1 MDFSQQLDCSSPQN
15 ILTVRASRLLS
26 NQPISLG
33 FSVQAA
39 TPWLMIGAWSL
50 LGVGCASMGE
60 SRSTAQRSANT
71 NASVAP
77 TTTTQT
83 QPFNDPAAPT
93 QSSAPTRVIFSDE
106 PTPTNEATPNAVAA
120 MQGPALADA
129 LASTYQSDMDA
140 LAAMQAQRDNARTTQ
155 ANTNASAATDK
166 TRAVEFTNAAE
177 NKAFANTQAAP
188 VTAPST
194 TSAST
199 TTPPVVPATTA
210 LPTTTTP
217 TTTTPTTTATASL
230 PPTTTVASPALVPAA
245 VNPVQ
250 ANSSLELP
258 APEVVIPTDATELSR
273 LLAASLMEAAST
285 SATPMKQWIAYAA
298 LAVTNPAMTLPADF
312 GADLLPAERERVV
325 KAHGAFVKLGQSL
338 QSPTIEFDVLTQQAL
353 VAALSGGPRLSVP
366 TVELCTRVDSF
377 GRFNAIANRKFLAG
391 TTPKFIV
398 YSEVA
403 GFTSVLEESR
413 FVTRLATRIVIETE
427 RDNVEVWRRSPEWT
441 GSLDGSDVRR
451 NEFFLG
457 EIVQLSQHLTVG
469 GYRLKVEVRDESTG
483 AISSTAVSFQ
493 VVADPA
499 MASAE

>member
-26 NQPISLG
+26 NQPISLS

-39 TPWLMIGAWSL
+39 TPWLMISAWSL

-77 TTTTQT
+77 TTTTETQT
-83 QPFNDPAAPT
+83 FNDLAAPT
-93 QSSAPTRVIFSDE
+93 QSSAPPRVVFSDE
-106 PTPTNEATPNAVAA
+106 PMPNAVAA

-140 LAAMQAQRDNARTTQ
+140 LAAMQAQRDNAHTTQ

-166 TRAVEFTNAAE
+166 SRAVEFTNTAE

-199 TTPPVVPATTA
+199 TTPPVVP
-210 LPTTTTP
+210 PTTTTP
-217 TTTTPTTTATASL
+217 TTTTPTTVTPTTKTPTTTASL

-245 VNPVQ
+245 VGPVQ

-258 APEVVIPTDATELSR
+258 PPEVVIPTDATELSQ

-285 SATPMKQWIAYAA
+285 STTPMKQWIAYAA

-441 GSLDGSDVRR
+441 GSLDSSDVRR

>member
-1 MDFSQQLDCSSPQN
+1 
-15 ILTVRASRLLS
+15 
-26 NQPISLG
+26 
-33 FSVQAA
+33 
-39 TPWLMIGAWSL
+39 
-50 LGVGCASMGE
+50 MGE

-71 NASVAP
+71 NASAAP
-77 TTTTQT
+77 TTTTET
-83 QPFNDPAAPT
+83 QPFNDLAAPT
-93 QSSAPTRVIFSDE
+93 QSSAPPRVVFSDE
-106 PTPTNEATPNAVAA
+106 PTPSNEPMPNAVAA

-166 TRAVEFTNAAE
+166 TRAVEFTNTAE

-199 TTPPVVPATTA
+199 TTPPVVP
-210 LPTTTTP
+210 PTTTTP
-217 TTTTPTTTATASL
+217 TTTTPTTVTPTTKTPTTTASL

-245 VNPVQ
+245 VGPVQ

-258 APEVVIPTDATELSR
+258 PPEVVIPTDATELSQ

-285 SATPMKQWIAYAA
+285 STTPMKQWIAYAA

-403 GFTSVLEESR
+403 GFTSALEESR

-441 GSLDGSDVRR
+441 GSLDSSDVRR

>member
-26 NQPISLG
+26 NQPISLS

-39 TPWLMIGAWSL
+39 TPWLMISAWSL

-77 TTTTQT
+77 TTTTETQT
-83 QPFNDPAAPT
+83 FNDLAAPT
-93 QSSAPTRVIFSDE
+93 QSSAPPRVVFSDE

-140 LAAMQAQRDNARTTQ
+140 LAAMQAQRDNAHTTQ

-166 TRAVEFTNAAE
+166 SRAVEFTNTAE

-210 LPTTTTP
+210 PATTAAPTAPTTP
-217 TTTTPTTTATASL
+217 TATATL

-245 VNPVQ
+245 VSPVQ

-273 LLAASLMEAAST
+273 LLAASLMQAAST
-285 SATPMKQWIAYAA
+285 STTPMKQWIAYAA

-403 GFTSVLEESR
+403 GFTSALEESR

-441 GSLDGSDVRR
+441 GSLDSSDVRR

>member
-1 MDFSQQLDCSSPQN
+1 
-15 ILTVRASRLLS
+15 
-26 NQPISLG
+26 
-33 FSVQAA
+33 
-39 TPWLMIGAWSL
+39 
-50 LGVGCASMGE
+50 MGE

-71 NASVAP
+71 NASAAP
-77 TTTTQT
+77 TTTTETRQ
-83 QPFNDPAAPT
+83 FNDLGAPT
-93 QSSAPTRVIFSDE
+93 QSSAPPRVVFSDE
-106 PTPTNEATPNAVAA
+106 PTPSNEPMPNAVAA

-166 TRAVEFTNAAE
+166 TRAVEFTNTAE

-210 LPTTTTP
+210 PATTAAPTAPTTP
-217 TTTTPTTTATASL
+217 TATATL

-245 VNPVQ
+245 VSPVQ

-273 LLAASLMEAAST
+273 LLAASLMQAAST
-285 SATPMKQWIAYAA
+285 STTPMKQWIAYAA

-403 GFTSVLEESR
+403 GFTSALEESR

-441 GSLDGSDVRR
+441 GSLDSSDVRR

>member
-1 MDFSQQLDCSSPQN
+1 M
-15 ILTVRASRLLS
+15 
-26 NQPISLG
+26 
-33 FSVQAA
+33 
-39 TPWLMIGAWSL
+39 
-50 LGVGCASMGE
+50 
-60 SRSTAQRSANT
+60 
-71 NASVAP
+71 
-77 TTTTQT
+77 
-83 QPFNDPAAPT
+83 
-93 QSSAPTRVIFSDE
+93 
-106 PTPTNEATPNAVAA
+106 
-120 MQGPALADA
+120 
-129 LASTYQSDMDA
+129 
-140 LAAMQAQRDNARTTQ
+140 
-155 ANTNASAATDK
+155 
-166 TRAVEFTNAAE
+166 
-177 NKAFANTQAAP
+177 
-188 VTAPST
+188 
-194 TSAST
+194 
-199 TTPPVVPATTA
+199 
-210 LPTTTTP
+210 
-217 TTTTPTTTATASL
+217 
-230 PPTTTVASPALVPAA
+230 
-245 VNPVQ
+245 Q

-273 LLAASLMEAAST
+273 LLAASLMQAAST
-285 SATPMKQWIAYAA
+285 STTPMKQWIAYAA

-403 GFTSVLEESR
+403 GFTSALEESR

-441 GSLDGSDVRR
+441 GSLDSSDVRR

>member
-1 MDFSQQLDCSSPQN
+1 M
-15 ILTVRASRLLS
+15 
-26 NQPISLG
+26 
-33 FSVQAA
+33 
-39 TPWLMIGAWSL
+39 
-50 LGVGCASMGE
+50 
-60 SRSTAQRSANT
+60 
-71 NASVAP
+71 AP
-77 TTTTQT
+77 TTTTETQT
-83 QPFNDPAAPT
+83 FNDLAAPT
-93 QSSAPTRVIFSDE
+93 QSSAPPRVVFSDE

-140 LAAMQAQRDNARTTQ
+140 LAAMQAQRDNAHTTQ

-166 TRAVEFTNAAE
+166 SRAVEFTNTAE

-199 TTPPVVPATTA
+199 TTPPVVP
-210 LPTTTTP
+210 PTTTTP
-217 TTTTPTTTATASL
+217 TTTTPTTVTPTTTTPTTTASL

-245 VNPVQ
+245 VGPVQ

-258 APEVVIPTDATELSR
+258 PPEVVIPTDATELSQ

-285 SATPMKQWIAYAA
+285 STTPMKQWIAYAA

-403 GFTSVLEESR
+403 GFTSALEESR

-441 GSLDGSDVRR
+441 GSLDSSDVRR

>member
-71 NASVAP
+71 NASAAP
-77 TTTTQT
+77 TTTTET
-83 QPFNDPAAPT
+83 QQFNDLGAPT
-93 QSSAPTRVIFSDE
+93 QSSAPPRVVFSDE
-106 PTPTNEATPNAVAA
+106 PTPTNEPMPNAVAA

-166 TRAVEFTNAAE
+166 TRAVEFTNTAE

-210 LPTTTTP
+210 PATTAAPTAPTTP
-217 TTTTPTTTATASL
+217 TATATL

-245 VNPVQ
+245 VSPVQ

-273 LLAASLMEAAST
+273 LLAASLMQAAST
-285 SATPMKQWIAYAA
+285 STTPMKQWIAYAA

-403 GFTSVLEESR
+403 GFTSALEESR

-441 GSLDGSDVRR
+441 GSLDSSDVRR

-499 MASAE
+499 MAAAE

>member
-1 MDFSQQLDCSSPQN
+1 M
-15 ILTVRASRLLS
+15 
-26 NQPISLG
+26 IS
-33 FSVQAA
+33 
-39 TPWLMIGAWSL
+39 AWSL

-77 TTTTQT
+77 TTTTETQT
-83 QPFNDPAAPT
+83 FNDLAAPT
-93 QSSAPTRVIFSDE
+93 QSSAPPRVVFSDE

-140 LAAMQAQRDNARTTQ
+140 LAAMQAQRDNAHTTQ

-166 TRAVEFTNAAE
+166 SRAVEFTNTAE

-210 LPTTTTP
+210 PATTAAPTAPTTP
-217 TTTTPTTTATASL
+217 TATATL

-245 VNPVQ
+245 VSPVQ

-273 LLAASLMEAAST
+273 LLAASLMQAAST
-285 SATPMKQWIAYAA
+285 STTPMKQWIAYAA

-403 GFTSVLEESR
+403 GFTSALEESR

-441 GSLDGSDVRR
+441 GSLDSSDVRR

>member
-26 NQPISLG
+26 NQPISLS

-39 TPWLMIGAWSL
+39 TPWLMISAWSL

-77 TTTTQT
+77 TTTTETQT
-83 QPFNDPAAPT
+83 FNDLAAPT
-93 QSSAPTRVIFSDE
+93 QSSAPPRVVFSDE

-140 LAAMQAQRDNARTTQ
+140 LAAMQAQRDNAHTTQ

-166 TRAVEFTNAAE
+166 SRAVEFTNTAE

-194 TSAST
+194 T
-199 TTPPVVPATTA
+199 
-210 LPTTTTP
+210 PTTTTP
-217 TTTTPTTTATASL
+217 TTTTPTTTTPTTVTPTTTTPTTTASL

-245 VNPVQ
+245 VGPVQ

-258 APEVVIPTDATELSR
+258 PPEVVIPTDATELSQ

-285 SATPMKQWIAYAA
+285 STTPMKQWIAYAA

-403 GFTSVLEESR
+403 GFTSALEESR

-441 GSLDGSDVRR
+441 GSLDSSDVRR

>member
-1 MDFSQQLDCSSPQN
+1 
-15 ILTVRASRLLS
+15 
-26 NQPISLG
+26 
-33 FSVQAA
+33 
-39 TPWLMIGAWSL
+39 
-50 LGVGCASMGE
+50 MGE

-71 NASVAP
+71 NASAAP
-77 TTTTQT
+77 TTTTET
-83 QPFNDPAAPT
+83 QQFNDLAAPT
-93 QSSAPTRVIFSDE
+93 QSSAPPRVVFSDE
-106 PTPTNEATPNAVAA
+106 PTPTNEPMPNAVAA

-166 TRAVEFTNAAE
+166 IRAVEFTNTAE

-210 LPTTTTP
+210 PATTAAPTAPTTP
-217 TTTTPTTTATASL
+217 TATATL

-245 VNPVQ
+245 VSPVQ

-273 LLAASLMEAAST
+273 LLAASLMQAAST
-285 SATPMKQWIAYAA
+285 STTPMKQWIAYAA

-403 GFTSVLEESR
+403 GFTSALEESR

-441 GSLDGSDVRR
+441 GSLDSSDVRR

-499 MASAE
+499 MAAAE

>member
-26 NQPISLG
+26 NQPISLS

-39 TPWLMIGAWSL
+39 TPWLMISAWSL

-77 TTTTQT
+77 TTTTETQT
-83 QPFNDPAAPT
+83 FNDLAAPT
-93 QSSAPTRVIFSDE
+93 QSSAPPRVVFSDE

-166 TRAVEFTNAAE
+166 IRAVEFTNTAE

-210 LPTTTTP
+210 PATTAAPTAPTTP
-217 TTTTPTTTATASL
+217 TATATL

-245 VNPVQ
+245 VSPVQ

-273 LLAASLMEAAST
+273 LLAASLMQAAST
-285 SATPMKQWIAYAA
+285 STTPMKQWIAYAA

-403 GFTSVLEESR
+403 GFTSALEESR

-441 GSLDGSDVRR
+441 GSLDSSDVRR

-483 AISSTAVSFQ
+483 AISATAGSFL